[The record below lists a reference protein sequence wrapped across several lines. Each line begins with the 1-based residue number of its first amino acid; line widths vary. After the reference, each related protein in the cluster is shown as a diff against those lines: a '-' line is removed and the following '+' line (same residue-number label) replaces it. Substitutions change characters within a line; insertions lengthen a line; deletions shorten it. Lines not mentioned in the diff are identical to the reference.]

1 MAALLADENV
11 ADAVAAALLALGHDV
26 ITARAGGLAA
36 TPDLQVLT
44 TATAV
49 GRAVL
54 THDRDYIRL
63 HKADPAHAGIVFA
76 TADTDSAALAVHIDA
91 ALAAAPALAGQ
102 LIRVYCPLTP

>member
-11 ADAVAAALLALGHDV
+11 ADAVVAALLALGHDV
-26 ITARAGGLAA
+26 ITARAAGFAA
-36 TPDLQVLT
+36 TPDLPLLAA
-44 TATAV
+44 ATAA

-63 HKADPAHAGIVFA
+63 HKADPRHAGVVFA
-76 TADTDSAALAVHIDA
+76 TADTDAAALAVRIDA

-102 LIRVYCPLTP
+102 L